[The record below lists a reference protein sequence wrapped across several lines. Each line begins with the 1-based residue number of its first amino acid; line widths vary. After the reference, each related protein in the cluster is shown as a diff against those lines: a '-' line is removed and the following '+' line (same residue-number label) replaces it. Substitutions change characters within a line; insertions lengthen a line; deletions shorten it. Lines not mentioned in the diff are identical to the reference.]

1 MKGLG
6 DDPRDSDEDEVEHTC
21 LANNGE
27 GEIDEIFDRNF
38 KNRSPLVHVKKIS
51 ERERE
56 KKGNVYV
63 RERKQEI
70 VRVSEREREKEAE

>member
-56 KKGNVYV
+56 KKKGMCT
-63 RERKQEI
+63 
-70 VRVSEREREKEAE
+70 